1 LPHPASY
8 SLNLFLERKELIEGP
23 LSFTIFVRMSQ
34 SLQNIGL
41 LAHVDAGKTSITEN
55 LLFLT
60 QHTKQ
65 LGAVDKGT
73 TVTDSMQVEKDRGI
87 SVQAA
92 QTSIVLNNHKIN
104 LVDTPGHVDFSAELE
119 RSIRILDGAV
129 IILSAVEGVQAHT
142 ISIWNAVKSL
152 HIPCLF
158 FINKIDRAGA
168 DTESVIHN
176 LEKEFGIQCLPFHE
190 LEHEGVDNAGILSI
204 WNKSNQSD
212 ENIEKLADTDDEL
225 LSAFLEGKTPN
236 FNILQEKLKNA
247 VHHRQIFPVLCGAA
261 KYSLG
266 IDDLL
271 SAIQNYLPKAKHE
284 NTGKSA
290 GGIVFKVSH
299 HPQHGRIAHTRLYQ
313 GKLSIRDKILHHGN
327 TLKINQLFQKVGAIK
342 QTVNDF
348 SCGDIAGICGLPDAI
363 PGDIIGEN
371 TPDMPDALTMHSPL
385 LTAQAKAKAEK
396 DYPALAN
403 ALAELS
409 TEDPALDFEWLKDEQ
424 ELHIKIMGWIQI
436 QILQSVLQNR
446 FGISANFENPTL
458 IYKETPASS
467 GEGFVRYWMP
477 KPCWAILKFKIEP
490 MPQGSGVVYES
501 VISVDDVH
509 LKYQNEVKKTIPQ
522 ALKQGIKGWEVTDI
536 KITLI
541 EGEDHPVHSR
551 PGDFIVA
558 TPMGIMEG
566 LQQTDTT
573 FLEPILDFRITGEE
587 NLLGNIAGDIT
598 QMRGGFSAPEIENG
612 KFILKGKLP
621 LASSLDYPVKLASR
635 SGGKASIHTNL
646 SHYQAC
652 DENLGVK
659 RSYRGIS
666 PLDTAKYI
674 LKARK
679 ALQ

>member
-1 LPHPASY
+1 MI
-8 SLNLFLERKELIEGP
+8 K
-23 LSFTIFVRMSQ
+23 

-55 LLFLT
+55 ILFLS

-65 LGAVDKGT
+65 LGSVDKGN
-73 TVTDSMQVEKDRGI
+73 TVTDSMPIEKERGI
-87 SVQAA
+87 SVRAA
-92 QTSIVLNNHKIN
+92 YTAILLDNHKIN

-142 ISIWNAVKSL
+142 FSIWNALKTMQ
-152 HIPCLF
+152 IPCLF

-168 DTESVIHN
+168 DTEAVIHQ
-176 LEKEFGIQCLPFHE
+176 LEHEFGISTLPFHKTVN
-190 LEHEGVDNAGILSI
+190 EGSDNANIQSLWSD
-204 WNKSNQSD
+204 NFQSD
-212 ENIEKLADTDDEL
+212 DNIETLASADDEL
-225 LSAFLEGKTPN
+225 LSLFLEGNTPE
-236 FNILQEKLKNA
+236 FNILQQKLSNA
-247 VHHRQIFPVLCGAA
+247 VHQRQCFPVLFGAA

-266 IDDLL
+266 ISDLL
-271 SAIQNYLPKAKHE
+271 SAIQCYLPKAQHQNSDKPA
-284 NTGKSA
+284 S
-290 GGIVFKVSH
+290 GIVFKVSH

-313 GKLSIRDKILHHGN
+313 GKLSVRDKIMHRGE
-327 TLKINQLFQKVGAIK
+327 TLKVNQLFQKIGGTE
-342 QTVNDF
+342 QSVNTF
-348 SCGDIAGICGLPDAI
+348 CSGDIAGICGLPDVLPGEILGETI
-363 PGDIIGEN
+363 PELPTMLN
-371 TPDMPDALTMHSPL
+371 MHSPL
-385 LTAQAKAKAEK
+385 LTVQAKANNDK

-403 ALAELS
+403 ALTELS
-409 TEDPALDFEWLKDEQ
+409 AEDPALEFDWLKDEQ
-424 ELHIKIMGWIQI
+424 ELHVKIMGWIQI
-436 QILQSVLQNR
+436 QILESVLDNR
-446 FGISANFENPTL
+446 YGISAKFDNPTV
-458 IYKETPASS
+458 IYKETPSQT

-490 MPQGSGVVYES
+490 LPEGSGVIYES
-501 VISVDDVH
+501 DISVDDVH
-509 LKYQNEVKKTIPQ
+509 RKYQNEVERTIPK

-566 LQQTDTT
+566 LQQTGTT
-573 FLEPILDFRITGEE
+573 FLEPILDFRISADEE
-587 NLLGNIAGDIT
+587 LLGNIAGDIT
-598 QMRGGFSAPEIENG
+598 QMRGTFSAPTIENG

-635 SGGKASIHTNL
+635 SGGKASIHTAL

-652 DENLGVK
+652 DNNLGVE
-659 RSYRGIS
+659 RAYRGIS

>member
-1 LPHPASY
+1 
-8 SLNLFLERKELIEGP
+8 
-23 LSFTIFVRMSQ
+23 MSQ
-34 SLQNIGL
+34 TLQNIGL

-60 QHTKQ
+60 QQTKQ
-65 LGAVDKGT
+65 LGSVDKGT
-73 TVTDSMQVEKDRGI
+73 SVTDSMQVEKDRGI

-92 QTSIVLNNHKIN
+92 QTSIMLDNHKIN
-104 LVDTPGHVDFSAELE
+104 LIDTPGHVDFSAELE
-119 RSIRILDGAV
+119 RSIRIMDGAV

-142 ISIWNAVKSL
+142 FSIWNALKTMQ
-152 HIPCLF
+152 IPCLF
-158 FINKIDRAGA
+158 FINKNDRAGA
-168 DTESVIHN
+168 DTDSITQQ
-176 LEKEFGIQCLPFHE
+176 LEKEFGIQTLTFHE
-190 LEHEGVDNAGILSI
+190 VINEGSDNANIQSL
-204 WNKSNQSD
+204 WNETFQSD
-212 ENIEKLADTDDEL
+212 ENIETLAGADDEL
-225 LSAFLEGKTPN
+225 LSTFLDGKIPD
-236 FNILQEKLKNA
+236 FDVLQEKLKIA
-247 VHHRQIFPVLCGAA
+247 VQKRKIFPVLCGTA

-266 IDDLL
+266 IEDLF
-271 SAIQNYLPKAKHE
+271 SAIQSYLPKANHK
-284 NTGKSA
+284 NTEKAA
-290 GGIVFKVSH
+290 GGVIFKVTH
-299 HPQHGRIAHTRLYQ
+299 HQQHGRIAHTRLYQ
-313 GKLSIRDKILHHGN
+313 GKLNIRDKIIHNGN
-327 TLKINQLFQKVGAIK
+327 VQKINQLFQKVGATE
-342 QTVNDF
+342 QTVKHF
-348 SCGDIAGICGLPDAI
+348 SCGDIAGICGLQDAI
-363 PGDIIGEN
+363 SGDIIGETTTN
-371 TPDMPDALTMHSPL
+371 MPDALRMHSPL
-385 LTAQAKAKAEK
+385 LTVQTKAINDK

-403 ALAELS
+403 ALTELS
-409 TEDPALDFEWLKDEQ
+409 AEDPALEFEWLKDEQ

-436 QILQSVLQNR
+436 QILESVLESR
-446 FGISANFENPTL
+446 FGIAASFENPTV
-458 IYKETPASS
+458 IYKETPASL

-490 MPQGSGVVYES
+490 LPQGSGVVYES
-501 VISVDDVH
+501 AISVDDVH
-509 LKYQNEVKKTIPQ
+509 RKYQNEVERTIPQ

-566 LQQTDTT
+566 LQQIGTT
-573 FLEPILDFRITGEE
+573 FLEPILDFRISADES
-587 NLLGNIAGDIT
+587 LLGNIAGDIT
-598 QMRGGFSAPEIENG
+598 QMRGSFDAPEIENG
-612 KFILKGKLP
+612 KIILKGKFP

-652 DENLGVK
+652 DENLGEI